1 MHYVAYFRYT
11 CSDMFTCQK
20 NLREDEWGHVLF
32 PLHYL
37 MYRKVIK
44 VYCVAVVPNC
54 VLKLNFGFVFAL
66 SVWHWSCYFLN
77 ELEPRNR
84 SLLAKSRS
92 HVSIRFGVN
101 NLFLCVRDSLNF
113 TMVWR
118 LLCSLEST
126 CMKILAK
133 QMGTS
138 KKVWTILHLAIFQ
151 L

>member
-1 MHYVAYFRYT
+1 MNSLRIDDIEWLHYVAYFRYT

-66 SVWHWSCYFLN
+66 SVWYWSRYFLN
-77 ELEPRNR
+77 KLELRNR
-84 SLLAKSRS
+84 SLVTKKEED
-92 HVSIRFGVN
+92 HTF
-101 NLFLCVRDSLNF
+101 NLVLGQTTCFY
-113 TMVWR
+113 VW
-118 LLCSLEST
+118 EIAW
-126 CMKILAK
+126 IL
-133 QMGTS
+133 QWYECCY
-138 KKVWTILHLAIFQ
+138 VV
-151 L
+151 